1 MILKKEMS
9 FAVIFLAAAIIF
21 VSSTP
26 MANNAFAQTE
36 GEEEDIVQTELAD
49 NSIQT
54 AGEDNSGSKNYEN
67 FLDCLSNASASGIPA
82 GDEIM
87 NCVEESGY
95 IQGTPDASSA
105 ADTADETENV
115 PVSVVGDESDEDED
129 ESDEDE
135 DESDED
141 EDESDEDEDKQ

>member
-1 MILKKEMS
+1 MLAFRRYRHMILKKEMS

-36 GEEEDIVQTELAD
+36 GEEDIVQTELVD

-54 AGEDNSGSKNYEN
+54 GGEDNSGSKNYEN

-95 IQGTPDASSA
+95 IQGTSDASSA

-135 DESDED
+135 D
-141 EDESDEDEDKQ
+141 KQ

>member
-1 MILKKEMS
+1 MLAFRRYRHMILKKEMS

-36 GEEEDIVQTELAD
+36 GEEEDIVQTELVD

-54 AGEDNSGSKNYEN
+54 GGEDNSGSKNYEN

-95 IQGTPDASSA
+95 IQGTSDASSA

-135 DESDED
+135 D
-141 EDESDEDEDKQ
+141 KQ